1 MRPWLSLALGAL
13 IGQWLAFSGTTSPAE
28 VHALGVLALERHD
41 YAEAARIWT
50 RAVSLQP
57 NNPTF
62 HYLRGTALARL
73 GHATSAVDAFHQ
85 TLLLEPSGGLARLAR
100 QGLAQLATS
109 RDEPTGDA
117 TIPLEAARGVWIAH
131 VTLNGGPTARFL
143 VDTGASVT
151 LVSPLLAK
159 QLALVPQTGAAP
171 TALHTVA
178 GPTTGAST
186 TLASVRLGAAEA
198 RNVPAVIHDPGIEL
212 DGILGNSFL
221 GRFILTLD
229 ADRKL
234 LHLRP
239 GAR

>member
-28 VHALGVLALERHD
+28 VHALGMFALERHD
-41 YAEAARIWT
+41 YAEAARMWS

-57 NNPTF
+57 DNPTF

-73 GHATSAVDAFHQ
+73 GHAASAGDAFQQ
-85 TLLLEPSGGLARLAR
+85 TLLLDPSAGVARLAS
-100 QGLAQLATS
+100 QGLAQLTRGDQPAT
-109 RDEPTGDA
+109 DVTV
-117 TIPLEAARGVWIAH
+117 PLEAAHGVWIAR
-131 VTLNGGPTARFL
+131 VTLNGGATGRFL
-143 VDTGASVT
+143 VDTGASIT
-151 LVSPLLAK
+151 LVSPQLAR
-159 QLALVPQTGAAP
+159 QLALRSHPEAVP

-178 GPTTGAST
+178 GPATAAST
-186 TLASVRLGAAEA
+186 TLASIRLGGAEA

-221 GRFILTLD
+221 GRFVLTLD

-234 LHLRP
+234 LHLRSP
-239 GAR
+239 VR

>member
-28 VHALGVLALERHD
+28 VHALGMLALERQD
-41 YAEAARIWT
+41 YAEAAKIWT

-57 NNPTF
+57 DNPTF

-73 GHATSAVDAFHQ
+73 GHATSAVDAFQQ
-85 TLLLEPSGGLARLAR
+85 TLLLEPSAGVARLAS
-100 QGLAQLATS
+100 QGLAQLTS
-109 RDEPTGDA
+109 GDRPA
-117 TIPLEAARGVWIAH
+117 ADVTIPLEASRGVWVAL
-131 VTLNGGPTARFL
+131 VTLNGGPTGRFL

-151 LVSPLLAK
+151 LVSPRLAR
-159 QLALVPQTGAAP
+159 QLALSSQPDVAP

-186 TLASVRLGAAEA
+186 TLASIRLGEAEA
-198 RNVPAVIHDPGIEL
+198 RNVPAVIHDPGIDL

-221 GRFILTLD
+221 GRFVLTLD

-234 LHLRP
+234 LHLRSP
-239 GAR
+239 VR

>member
-28 VHALGVLALERHD
+28 VHALGMLALERHD

-57 NNPTF
+57 DNATF

-73 GHATSAVDAFHQ
+73 GHATSAVDAFQQ
-85 TLLLEPSGGLARLAR
+85 TLLLEPSAGVARLAS
-100 QGLAQLATS
+100 QGLAQLT
-109 RDEPTGDA
+109 RGDQPA
-117 TIPLEAARGVWIAH
+117 ADVTVPLEAAHGVWMVH
-131 VTLNGGPTARFL
+131 VTLNGAATGRFL

-151 LVSPLLAK
+151 LVSPQLAR
-159 QLALVPQTGAAP
+159 QLALRARPEAAP
-171 TALHTVA
+171 TSLHTVA
-178 GPTTGAST
+178 GPATGAST
-186 TLASVRLGAAEA
+186 ILASIRLGAAEA

-221 GRFILTLD
+221 GRFVLTLD

-234 LHLRP
+234 LHLRSP
-239 GAR
+239 VR